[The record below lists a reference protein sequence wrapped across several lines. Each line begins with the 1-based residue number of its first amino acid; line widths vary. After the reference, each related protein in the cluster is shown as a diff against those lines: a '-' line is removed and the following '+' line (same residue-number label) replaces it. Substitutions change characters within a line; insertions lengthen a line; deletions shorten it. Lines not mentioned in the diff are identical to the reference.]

1 MKDSALFQTLLCCSR
16 QDHRRLRQ
24 WVQSP
29 LVNQREDVIRLLDRL
44 VFSIRKPLLYPLDR
58 EQVFEAV
65 FPGIPFNDGLLRSV
79 MHFSLNAV
87 RQYLAYEAWS
97 SDPGA
102 VQYQLCRS
110 LRRRRADKQFYT
122 EWQAATRM
130 LEQSPLR
137 NSKYHRQQY
146 QLQSELY
153 AHEHRQRRSGP
164 MNLQNMLDQLT
175 HAYLADLLR
184 QSCTILSYQNVNPQ
198 DYDFGLLDAALDR
211 IQKGDETPPPA
222 IALYH
227 CAYWMLRL
235 PEEEEWFPRLC
246 TLIDLHWQCFPPTE
260 MRDLYLLAI
269 NYCIGKL
276 NRGKRRYIR
285 EALGL
290 YRAAL
295 EKEVLLEDGLLSKF
309 TYNNI
314 LMLAIAVEEWD
325 WADVFLDTYKAYLPA
340 REKENTYRYNR
351 AVFWFRRPQYEKA
364 MDLLLHVEFRD
375 PLYNLN
381 TRTMLLRIFY
391 ELQSYTALEAHLESF
406 TIFLR
411 RRSELG
417 YHRDNYRNLI
427 RFTKKLLEL
436 PPGDR
441 KGRQVLYHEIENTAA
456 LAERDW
462 LLEKAKV

>member
-1 MKDSALFQTLLCCSR
+1 MLYAA
-16 QDHRRLRQ
+16 
-24 WVQSP
+24 
-29 LVNQREDVIRLLDRL
+29 DRT
-44 VFSIRKPLLYPLDR
+44 
-58 EQVFEAV
+58 QVFEAV
-65 FPGIPFNDGLLRSV
+65 FPGIPFDDGLLRSV
-79 MHFSLNAV
+79 MHFLLNAV

-97 SDPGA
+97 TDPGE
-102 VQYQLCRS
+102 VQYQLCKS
-110 LRRRRADKQFYT
+110 LRRRKADKQFYT
-122 EWQAATRM
+122 EWQTATRM

-137 NSKYHRQQY
+137 HSRYHRQQY

-164 MNLQNMLDQLT
+164 MNLQAMLDQLT
-175 HAYLADLLR
+175 YAYLADLLR

-198 DYDFGLLDAALDR
+198 DYDFGLLEAALER
-211 IQKGDETPPPA
+211 IKSNKEENPPA
-222 IALYH
+222 IALYY
-227 CAYWMLRL
+227 CAYSMLRL
-235 PEEEEWFPRLC
+235 PEEEHWFPELR
-246 TLIDLHWQCFPPTE
+246 TLIDLHWKSFPPAE

-276 NRGKRRYIR
+276 NRGERRYIR
-285 EALGL
+285 EALSL

-314 LMLAIAVEEWD
+314 LMLAIALEEWD
-325 WADVFLDTYKAYLPA
+325 WADGFLDAYRGYLPG

-364 MDLLLHVEFRD
+364 MELLMHVEFRD

-391 ELQSYTALEAHLESF
+391 ELQSFTALEAHLESF

-411 RRSELG
+411 RRRELG

-427 RFTKKLLEL
+427 LFTKKLLEL
-436 PPGDR
+436 APGDR
-441 KGRQVLYHEIENTAA
+441 KGRQTLYNEIENTAA